1 MIILAVDDKQ
11 INNKVIEL
19 DIEEYMD
26 RKNFSEYTFMEVGS
40 GEEAIKATKQFHP
53 TIIFL
58 DIMMP
63 NISGLDVL
71 KILRADEELIQPKI
85 IMVTALNDEK
95 IREEAKELGADDYIA
110 KPFDNK
116 EIFAT
121 LDKFINLADVP
132 EDDDFLDF
140 DEEDDFFDFDEEDDE
155 EDDSIGIQKHM
166 MDDFN
171 KSHKK
176 VPAEE
181 FLKDYEVLD
190 YMIDELDDI
199 EEDVYEHIDTLYSE
213 NLQES
218 IESIIFT
225 ISEYSHFLNTFLEF
239 QELSTSLNLLS
250 RILEKSDFT
259 HTDERKRTLIAEFIK
274 SMLNDL
280 VKWKNHVFVDKDA
293 QDVFYLNAS
302 LLNSCIQLEDI
313 LKDI

>member
-140 DEEDDFFDFDEEDDE
+140 DDEDDFFDFDEDE
-155 EDDSIGIQKHM
+155 EDASICIQKHM

-225 ISEYSHFLNTFLEF
+225 LSEYSHFLNTFLEF

>member
-1 MIILAVDDKQ
+1 MVILAVDDKQ

-19 DIEEYMD
+19 DIEEYMGN
-26 RKNFSEYTFMEVGS
+26 KNFNEYHFMEVGT
-40 GEEAIKATKQFHP
+40 GGEAISLAKQHNP

-71 KILRADEELIQPKI
+71 KTLREDEILIQPKI
-85 IMVTALNDEK
+85 VMVTALNDDQMRK
-95 IREEAKELGADDYIA
+95 KAKELGADDYIA
-110 KPFDNK
+110 KPFDNE
-116 EIFAT
+116 EIFAV
-121 LDKFINLADVP
+121 LDKFINLENAP
-132 EDDDFLDF
+132 EDDEFLDF
-140 DEEDDFFDFDEEDDE
+140 DDEDEFFDFDDED
-155 EDDSIGIQKHM
+155 DDSIGIQKHM

-171 KSHKK
+171 QSHKK
-176 VPAEE
+176 ISAIE

-190 YMIDELDDI
+190 YMIEELDEI
-199 EEDVYEHIDTLYSE
+199 EEDVYEHIDTLYSD
-213 NLQES
+213 NLQDS

-225 ISEYSHFLNTFLEF
+225 ISKYSHFLNTFLEF

-250 RILEKSDFT
+250 RMLERSDFT
-259 HTDERKRTLIAEFIK
+259 DTDERKRTLIAEFIK